1 MYGKACYEIVF
12 SSMTIFLNRRSH
24 GLFIRYICSDC
35 LGAGQCYSVN
45 ASSWL
50 GPTYLVEPIYGA
62 IMPVLLTVTLIFN
75 TIIILVL
82 TRPHMVT
89 ATNTVL
95 LGMAV
100 CDLMTVLLPA
110 PSYIYYYSL
119 GAKSNIQSS
128 KKKTYGTFIALFFSK
143 VITNFRIGHQLR
155 VSYLSSVLRLC
166 HRSTFSIY
174 M

>member
-1 MYGKACYEIVF
+1 
-12 SSMTIFLNRRSH
+12 MTLD
-24 GLFIRYICSDC
+24 ICSDC
-35 LGAGQCYSVN
+35 LGSGQCYSVN

-62 IMPVLLTVTLIFN
+62 IMPCLLTVTLIFN
-75 TIIILVL
+75 TSIIVVL

-100 CDLMTVLLPA
+100 CDLMTILLPA
-110 PSYIYYYSL
+110 PSYIYYYTL
-119 GAKSNIQSS
+119 GARFNIENQ
-128 KKKTYGTFIALFFSK
+128 
-143 VITNFRIGHQLR
+143 
-155 VSYLSSVLRLC
+155 
-166 HRSTFSIY
+166 